1 VFVHVFSLMMIE
13 LHEVD
18 PASRIE
24 QYFNGK
30 QQTNKKGENRRVRES
45 WSSAP
50 DDKNTNTQKAVKDI

>member
-1 VFVHVFSLMMIE
+1 MMIE
-13 LHEVD
+13 LHEFD